1 MRLFFSFLL
10 CSFLFGCINN
20 NDSLKN
26 NSEIEL
32 KSKMDSVSYSL
43 GLMYAHQLK
52 SSYQQME
59 VQEPEINIEIL
70 KKSLISN
77 LLPSNKSLIDSL
89 LAVNIMNE
97 YDLNRH
103 RTKYESVII
112 EGENYLSVNSKKKG
126 VITTTSGL
134 QYEIIKQ
141 GNGPKPSL
149 TDQVEIHYTGSFING
164 TVFDS
169 SVERGETLTIGV
181 DEVIRGWTEVLQLMS
196 IGSKWKIFVPYKI
209 AYGEIGTKGGPIG
222 PYSTLIFEIELLNIK

>member
-26 NSEIEL
+26 NSNIEL

-149 TDQVEIHYTGSFING
+149 TDSVEIHYTGSFING

>member
-26 NSEIEL
+26 NSNIEL